1 MYNKKKTPFLGKI
14 TKEYQHPFGKPFA
27 KLKQAKKSRRNP
39 ISKKCLSKHVEHKE
53 LETTVKSFV
62 KDNQTKK
69 LKEDNSVPNRIQPR
83 KQSGLYMIRCIMND
97 WRYYGESRNVVGR
110 ISSHRSMLNRHIH
123 YNVALQRDW
132 NTYKESNFEFIV
144 LFMGANWDLPHIRRG
159 KELELIILDRGLCY
173 NILDDISRQ
182 GEKNPFWGKI
192 HTPETKKKISEAL
205 QKPNDKLGKKISIKN
220 VIYPSIAEASR
231 QTGMARKTIRNKI
244 NDSKLE
250 TYFTLKESGTVE
262 RPS

>member
-1 MYNKKKTPFLGKI
+1 MYNSKSPFKKIQL
-14 TKEYQHPFGKPFA
+14 YQQLFKPSFSKQTNA
-27 KLKQAKKSRRNP
+27 KQL
-39 ISKKCLSKHVEHKE
+39 SKKRGYCLSKHVEHKE
-53 LETTVKSFV
+53 LNTTIPIKVAT
-62 KDNQTKK
+62 DNQRKK
-69 LKEDNSVPNRIQPR
+69 VKEDNSVPNRIQPR
-83 KQSGLYMIRCIMND
+83 KQSGLYMIRCKIND
-97 WRYYGESRNVVGR
+97 WRYYGESRNVAGR
-110 ISSHRSMLNRHIH
+110 ISSHRSMLNRQIH
-123 YNVALQRDW
+123 FNVALQRDW

-144 LFMGANWDLPHIRRG
+144 LFMGVNWDLPHIRRG

-173 NILDDISRQ
+173 NILDEVSRQ

-192 HTPETKKKISEAL
+192 HTPETKRKISEAL

-244 NDSKLE
+244 NDSKSE
-250 TYFTLKESGTVE
+250 TYFTLEESGTVE